1 VSRFRAL
8 GVLIVTSV
16 LVAGL
21 QPAASA
27 VEAPHDQ
34 VVAAVPTAGTPS
46 VNNGT
51 VLAITKVGNTM
62 VLGGSFTTASP
73 SGAAGTV
80 YNLPYVMA
88 FDATTGVI
96 NTNFL
101 PGVNKAVNAVLPG
114 PTANTVYIGGNF
126 TTVGG
131 QTIKGLTLVN
141 LSDGSRVAG
150 FTTPVMNGLTNTI
163 QRVGNRLFVGGT
175 FTVAAGKQ
183 RGGMVTLNATTGA
196 VDNFM
201 VSKVTVNHNWTS
213 AGGGAKAAVG
223 VTKLE
228 ITPDGT
234 KLVAIGNFKFADGL
248 ERDQVAMWD
257 LTGPTAVVRADYRI
271 RGYEAA
277 CYSFA
282 FDTYMRDLKIS
293 PDGTYF
299 AIAATGGGTDGNC
312 DTAARWEIGASGQ
325 DIPRTWASYAGG
337 DSILSVAI
345 TGPVVYAGG
354 HQRWMNN
361 PNGNDFAGPGSVPRP
376 GLVALDA
383 DTGMPIAWNPGRNPR
398 GSGAWALFSTP
409 DGLWMGSDT
418 NTIGPV
424 VLGGPK
430 YTRKRIAFF
439 PLAGGAPV
447 ASDAISS
454 LPGGIYLGG
463 STASTPSAVLQRVN
477 FGGDAIASIDG
488 GPNWQGDGGQFANTG
503 HLAGY
508 GPVAN
513 VDATV
518 PPSTPRAIFDTERWD
533 DGGAPE
539 MQLTL
544 PVPAGRNITVRLYF
558 ANRYDGTSGVGGR
571 VFDVSVNGT
580 LLLNDYDI
588 VADVGDQTG
597 TMKTR
602 SISAAQNT
610 GQVTIDFGHIQENP
624 LINGVEI
631 VDDDFVAPP
640 PPPPGALVEYNYDG
654 TTVDPAF
661 GVTSPLDFNLV
672 RGATLIGGTLF
683 YGKTDS
689 NLYRRTFDGT
699 TFGTEKVVDPYN
711 DPIWADVDTGS
722 GGTFRGQKPS
732 FYGEIPNLTSMFYD
746 GSGKLYYTLF
756 GDSRLFWRGFSPD
769 SGIIHNQRNE
779 SGSTLPAING
789 AFLDAGSLYYVT
801 SADGKLNKVGFV
813 GGQIVGA
820 PVVADAGVDWRARSL
835 FLGPALTNVAPVAS
849 FTTTCEGFTCTFDGS
864 DSTDSDG
871 TISDY
876 VWDFGDGD
884 TDSVSGAEAAHTY
897 TDAGTYTVTLTVT
910 DNRGANDSTSSDLTA
925 PAPEFATIAYRAS
938 AQAVSNS
945 TQIAV
950 TIPATVQVG
959 DALVLFVSSAASA
972 TPTVP
977 AGWTQVGS
985 TTTDVLRTTVFRR
998 IAATGVAGSVVTVP
1012 VGVMGK
1018 NSAVLG
1024 AYSGVDPG
1032 APVAQAVAL
1041 SDQNKTA
1048 HISPVVSVTSGQGV
1062 VSYWVDRSSAASG
1075 WTVGAGALERIEA
1088 VGSGSG
1094 RHSAVLADAGAPV
1107 ATGSAGGVTATA
1119 VASSSRATSW
1129 TVVLNPAVL

>member
-8 GVLIVTSV
+8 GVLIVSSV
-16 LVAGL
+16 LVASL

-27 VEAPHDQ
+27 VESPHNQ
-34 VVAAVPTAGTPS
+34 VVAAIPKSGTPN

-51 VLAITKVGNTM
+51 VLTITKVGNTM

-80 YNLPYVMA
+80 YTLPYVMA
-88 FDATTGVI
+88 FDATTGAI

-101 PGVNKAVNAVLPG
+101 PAVNKPVNAVLPG

-131 QTIKGLTLVN
+131 QSIKGLTLVN

-163 QRVGNRLFVGGT
+163 ERVNNRLFVGGT
-175 FTVAAGKQ
+175 FTVAGGKQ
-183 RGGMVTLNATTGA
+183 RGGIVSLNATTGA

-201 VSKVTVNHNWTS
+201 ISKVTVNHNWTE

-223 VTKLE
+223 ITKID

-234 KLVAIGNFKFADGL
+234 KLVAIGNFKVADGL
-248 ERDQVAMWD
+248 DRDQVAMWD
-257 LTGPTAVVRADYRI
+257 LTGATAVVRADYRI

-299 AIAATGGGTDGNC
+299 VIAATGGGTDGNC
-312 DTAARWEIGASGQ
+312 DTAARWEIGASSQ
-325 DIPRTWASYAGG
+325 DVPRTWASYAGG

-361 PNGNDFAGPGSVPRP
+361 PNGNDYAGPGAVPRP
-376 GLVALDA
+376 GLAALDA

-418 NTIGPV
+418 TLIGPV
-424 VLGGPK
+424 VLGGQK

-454 LPGGIYLGG
+454 LPGGVYLGG

-477 FGGDAIASIDG
+477 FGGGAIASIDS
-488 GPNWQGDGGQFANTG
+488 GPDWQGDAGQFANTG
-503 HLAGY
+503 NTAGWSP
-508 GPVAN
+508 G
-513 VDATV
+513 ATV
-518 PPSTPRAIFDTERWD
+518 DGTVPASTPNAIFDSERWD

-544 PVPAGRNITVRLYF
+544 PVPAGRDITVRLYF
-558 ANRYDGTSGVGGR
+558 ANRYGGTSAPGTR
-571 VFDVSVNGT
+571 VFDVSVNGA
-580 LLLNDYDI
+580 LLLDNYDI
-588 VADVGDQTG
+588 VADVGDQRG
-597 TMKTR
+597 TMKAKP
-602 SISAAQNT
+602 ISAAQNT
-610 GQVTIDFGHIQENP
+610 GQVTIDFGHVVENP

-631 VDDDFVAPP
+631 IDDDFVAPP
-640 PPPPGALVEYNYDG
+640 PPPPGALIERNYDG
-654 TTVDPAF
+654 TTVDPDYA
-661 GVTSPLDFNLV
+661 VSSPVDFNTV

-689 NLYRRTFDGT
+689 NFYSRTFNGT
-699 TFGTEKVVDPYN
+699 TFGSEKVVDPYN

-722 GGTFRGQKPS
+722 GGTFRGQKAS
-732 FYGEIPNLTSMFYD
+732 FYGEIPNLSSMFYD
-746 GSGKLYYTLF
+746 GAGKLYYTLF
-756 GDSRLFWRGFSPD
+756 GDTRLFWRGFSPD

-779 SGSTLPAING
+779 SASSLPLITG
-789 AFLDAGSLYYVT
+789 AFLDAGSLYYV
-801 SADGKLNKVGFV
+801 SAADGSLNKIGFV
-813 GGQIVGA
+813 GGQTTGT
-820 PVVADAGVDWRARSL
+820 PVVADATVDWRAKAL
-835 FLGPALTNVAPVAS
+835 FLGPAQINVAPVAS
-849 FTTTCEGFTCTFDGS
+849 FSKSCTSFTCSFDATAS
-864 DSTDSDG
+864 HDPDG
-871 TISDY
+871 TITGY
-876 VWDFGDGD
+876 AWDFGDGQTD
-884 TDSVSGAEAAHTY
+884 TTSGALVNHTFAAG
-897 TDAGTYTVTLTVT
+897 DYTVALTVT
-910 DNRGANDSTSSDLTA
+910 DNRGGTGSTTTQVTA
-925 PAPEFATIAYRAS
+925 PAPSFAVITYRAAAS
-938 AQAVSNS
+938 AVSNS
-945 TQIAV
+945 ASIAV
-950 TIPATVQVG
+950 TTPGTVQAG
-959 DALVLFVSSAASA
+959 DALVLIVSSATAG

-977 AGWTQVGS
+977 AGWTQAGS

-998 IAATGVAGSVVTVP
+998 IATATDANKIVTVP
-1012 VGVMGK
+1012 VGSSGK

-1024 AYSGVDPG
+1024 AYSGVDPTT
-1032 APVAQAVAL
+1032 PIAQAVAL
-1041 SDQNKTA
+1041 SDANKIA
-1048 HISPVVSVTSGQGV
+1048 HVTPVVTVTADQGV

-1075 WTVGAGALERIEA
+1075 WTVGAGAVERIEA

-1094 RHSAVLADAGAPV
+1094 RHSSVLGDAGAPV
-1107 ATGSAGGVTATA
+1107 AAGSAGGVTATSVA
-1119 VASSSRATSW
+1119 VSPRASMW
-1129 TVVLNPAVL
+1129 TIVLNPAVI